1 MHLSFATFYF
11 SLAFEDYFKTVARTK
26 LDSPKQNPKAEER
39 VLKRERSH
47 RLGIAINHII
57 NDIVKNSGLKA
68 LFLMS

>member
-1 MHLSFATFYF
+1 MARSNDENFID
-11 SLAFEDYFKTVARTK
+11 FEPFEVFIK

-57 NDIVKNSGLKA
+57 NDIVKNSGLEA

>member
-1 MHLSFATFYF
+1 MA
-11 SLAFEDYFKTVARTK
+11 ERTKSNHYRTGHSPETKK

-68 LFLMS
+68 SFLMS